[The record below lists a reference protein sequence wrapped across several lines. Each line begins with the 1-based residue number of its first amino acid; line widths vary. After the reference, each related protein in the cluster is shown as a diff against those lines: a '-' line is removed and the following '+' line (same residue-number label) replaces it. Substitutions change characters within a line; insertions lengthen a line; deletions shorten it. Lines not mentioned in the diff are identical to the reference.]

1 MQFLSMKFPMW
12 LAPVQVEVI
21 PVHHELHYDY
31 AKQIN
36 DQLKALG
43 FRSKLDAR
51 NEKLGY
57 RIREAQMKKVPVQLV
72 LGDGEAEAGT
82 VSIRR
87 QGEKESLTVPFEEF
101 IQSLRL
107 EIEEKR

>member
-1 MQFLSMKFPMW
+1 
-12 LAPVQVEVI
+12 
-21 PVHHELHYDY
+21 
-31 AKQIN
+31 
-36 DQLKALG
+36 
-43 FRSKLDAR
+43 
-51 NEKLGY
+51 
-57 RIREAQMKKVPVQLV
+57 MKKVPVQLV